1 MSDTN
6 ITAETAETAETS
18 IAIIY
23 PTECLH
29 DRRPGEHR
37 PQPVVLEL
45 DPEERTLTVR
55 VDHNDRNTRS
65 FAVYHGRVAHWEV
78 PALTRSAA
86 EELLEDVRPLA
97 ERAVAGYSIRWD
109 GHNRVGEY
117 RGDGADAMDEI
128 SELLEGRDWQECDTV
143 QVWDA
148 ADYLQP
154 IRREA
159 AELLGITAESTDADL
174 ERVEEELCAEA
185 RPALLEGVM
194 EALEAIRERLQ
205 DEAAEA
211 AEAAEEEARTIAE
224 AMAAADL
231 ECADDTDALARK
243 VVVDTDNTSGVLS
256 CEWELQTI
264 MHEHGCTEAVAIRAV
279 ALYGNALLRLSEE
292 HVESLDA
299 AEVA

>member
-1 MSDTN
+1 
-6 ITAETAETAETS
+6 
-18 IAIIY
+18 
-23 PTECLH
+23 
-29 DRRPGEHR
+29 
-37 PQPVVLEL
+37 
-45 DPEERTLTVR
+45 
-55 VDHNDRNTRS
+55 
-65 FAVYHGRVAHWEV
+65 
-78 PALTRSAA
+78 
-86 EELLEDVRPLA
+86 
-97 ERAVAGYSIRWD
+97 
-109 GHNRVGEY
+109 
-117 RGDGADAMDEI
+117 MDEI

-211 AEAAEEEARTIAE
+211 AEAAEEEAHEVAE
-224 AMAAADL
+224 AMAGNDL
-231 ECADDTDALARK
+231 ECAPDTNALARK
-243 VVVDTDNTSGVLS
+243 VVSDTENHSGVLS
-256 CEWELQTI
+256 CEWRLSAIIHDYQ
-264 MHEHGCTEAVAIRAV
+264 CSEAVALRAME
-279 ALYGNALLRLSEE
+279 LYRDALLRLSEE

>member
-6 ITAETAETAETS
+6 TTSETTS
-18 IAIIY
+18 TSTVTIIY
-23 PTECLH
+23 PTESLH
-29 DRRPGEHR
+29 YRRHGEHR

-45 DPEERTLTVR
+45 DPGAKTLTVR
-55 VDHNDRNTRS
+55 VDHNDRNTTS

-86 EELLEDVRPLA
+86 EELLEDVLPLA
-97 ERAVAGYSIRWD
+97 ERAVAGYSTRWN

-117 RGDGADAMDEI
+117 EGDAADAMDEI
-128 SELLEGRDWQECDTV
+128 SELLERRDWHESDTV

-148 ADYLQP
+148 ADYLAP

-159 AELLGITAESTDADL
+159 AELLGITAQSTDADL
-174 ERVEEELCAEA
+174 ERVEEELRAEA

-194 EALEAIRERLQ
+194 PALEAIRERLQ

-211 AEAAEEEARTIAE
+211 AEAAEEEAGRIAE

-243 VVVDTDNTSGVLS
+243 VVSDTENRSGVLS
-256 CEWELQTI
+256 CEWELPTI

-279 ALYGNALLRLSEE
+279 ALYGNALLRAAEE
-292 HVESLDA
+292 HLESLDA

>member
-6 ITAETAETAETS
+6 TTSETS
-18 IAIIY
+18 ETSVTIVY
-23 PTECLH
+23 PTESLH
-29 DRRPGEHR
+29 YRRHGEHR

-55 VDHNDRNTRS
+55 VDHNDRHTTS

-78 PALTRSAA
+78 PALTQSAA
-86 EELLEDVRPLA
+86 EELLEDVLPLA
-97 ERAVAGYSIRWD
+97 ERAVAGYDTRWNGSNRI
-109 GHNRVGEY
+109 GHYE
-117 RGDGADAMDEI
+117 GDGADAMDEI
-128 SELLEGRDWQECDTV
+128 SELLERRHWHEDDAV

-148 ADYLQP
+148 ADYLAP

-174 ERVEEELCAEA
+174 ERVEEELRAEA

-211 AEAAEEEARTIAE
+211 AEAAEEEAGRIAE

-243 VVVDTDNTSGVLS
+243 VVADAGNTSGVRS

-279 ALYGNALLRLSEE
+279 ALYGNALLRAAEE

>member
-6 ITAETAETAETS
+6 TTSETTFTATVT
-18 IAIIY
+18 IIY

-29 DRRPGEHR
+29 YRRHGEHR

-45 DPEERTLTVR
+45 DPERRELTVR
-55 VDHNDRNTRS
+55 VDHNDRHTTS
-65 FAVYHGRVAHWEV
+65 FAVYHRRVAHWEV
-78 PALTRSAA
+78 PALTQSAA
-86 EELLEDVRPLA
+86 EELLEDVLPLA
-97 ERAVAGYSIRWD
+97 ERAVAGYSTRWN
-109 GHNRVGEY
+109 GHNRIGEY
-117 RGDGADAMDEI
+117 AGDGADAMDEI
-128 SELLEGRDWQECDTV
+128 SELLERRHWHEDDTV

-148 ADYLQP
+148 SDYLAP

-174 ERVEEELCAEA
+174 ERVEEELRAEA

-205 DEAAEA
+205 EEAAEA
-211 AEAAEEEARTIAE
+211 AEAAEEEAGRIAE

-231 ECADDTDALARK
+231 ECADDVDALARK
-243 VVVDTDNTSGVLS
+243 AVSDAGNTSGVRS

-279 ALYGNALLRLSEE
+279 ALYGNAILRAAEE
-292 HVESLDA
+292 HLESLDA

>member
-6 ITAETAETAETS
+6 ITAETCETTVT
-18 IAIIY
+18 IIY

-29 DRRPGEHR
+29 YRRHGEHR

-45 DPEERTLTVR
+45 DPGAKTLTVR
-55 VDHNDRNTRS
+55 VDHNDRNTTS
-65 FAVYHGRVAHWEV
+65 FAVYHRRVAHWEV

-86 EELLEDVRPLA
+86 EELLEDVLPLA
-97 ERAVAGYSIRWD
+97 ERAVAGYSTRWD
-109 GHNRVGEY
+109 GHNRIGEY
-117 RGDGADAMDEI
+117 EGDGADAMDAI
-128 SELLEGRDWQECDTV
+128 SELLERRDWHESDTV

-148 ADYLQP
+148 SDYLAP

-174 ERVEEELCAEA
+174 ERVEEELRAEA

-211 AEAAEEEARTIAE
+211 AEAAEEEAHEVAE

-231 ECADDTDALARK
+231 ECAPDTNALARK
-243 VVVDTDNTSGVLS
+243 VVVDTDNRSGVLS

-279 ALYGNALLRLSEE
+279 ALYGNAILRAAEE